1 MIFLLAFVLI
11 PIIILLI
18 LDGIINKWAYSF
30 RSICFDIIVGF
41 LIGFC
46 AWFYICVIFS
56 PNPSVK
62 TEENAIIIN
71 ETKYELI
78 EKHYENRDFYL
89 VQQLDNTNDLS
100 YSYDYLN
107 KEGQICHNEINA
119 IDVHIYYISED
130 ENPYVIKKEHD
141 SMSKFKRNFFVNM
154 MSDTYDFY
162 IPEKTVLTYET
173 IFTD

>member
-11 PIIILLI
+11 PFIILLI

-30 RSICFDIIVGF
+30 RNICIDIIGGF
-41 LIGFC
+41 MIGFC
-46 AWFYICVIFS
+46 AWCNVCVIFS

-62 TEENAIIIN
+62 TEENTIITN

-107 KEGQICHNEINA
+107 K
-119 IDVHIYYISED
+119 
-130 ENPYVIKKEHD
+130 
-141 SMSKFKRNFFVNM
+141 
-154 MSDTYDFY
+154 
-162 IPEKTVLTYET
+162 
-173 IFTD
+173 

>member
-1 MIFLLAFVLI
+1 M
-11 PIIILLI
+11 
-18 LDGIINKWAYSF
+18 
-30 RSICFDIIVGF
+30 
-41 LIGFC
+41 
-46 AWFYICVIFS
+46 
-56 PNPSVK
+56 K
-62 TEENAIIIN
+62 TEENTIFIN

-89 VQQLDNTNDLS
+89 VQQLDNTNYLS

-141 SMSKFKRNFFVNM
+141 SISKFRKNT

-162 IPEKTVLTYET
+162 IPGNTVLTYEA